1 MQEGKEKR
9 DEKPVNAEQVLA
21 TLAERWRGAITLEYR
36 SQLVL
41 SHQGEAGLRGE
52 LTVRLRRPNLARIE
66 IKVDNPE
73 FCGLRVCDGR
83 VIWQRNQRVPLRPAR
98 TQRHGFQTTVMAGI
112 AHPLDEAAYSVDQFL
127 APQPFRLTGSG
138 VERSAT
144 QRKDSKDKER
154 EVFVVVQTQATS
166 RDTLT
171 LDAKTYAPL
180 RLVRVGDH
188 GGTVQELLREEFQ
201 GVVLGSA
208 LPTALFRWTPEDEAR
223 Q

>member
-1 MQEGKEKR
+1 M
-9 DEKPVNAEQVLA
+9 
-21 TLAERWRGAITLEYR
+21 
-36 SQLVL
+36 
-41 SHQGEAGLRGE
+41 
-52 LTVRLRRPNLARIE
+52 
-66 IKVDNPE
+66 
-73 FCGLRVCDGR
+73 
-83 VIWQRNQRVPLRPAR
+83 
-98 TQRHGFQTTVMAGI
+98 
-112 AHPLDEAAYSVDQFL
+112 
-127 APQPFRLTGSG
+127 
-138 VERSAT
+138 
-144 QRKDSKDKER
+144 
-154 EVFVVVQTQATS
+154 VVQTQATS

>member
-1 MQEGKEKR
+1 MQEGKEKQ

-98 TQRHGFQTTVMAGI
+98 TQRHAFQTTVMAGI

-138 VERSAT
+138 VERSA
-144 QRKDSKDKER
+144 RLHKEKER
-154 EVFVVVQTQATS
+154 AVFVVVQTQATS

-208 LPTALFRWTPEDEAR
+208 LPTALFRWTPDDEAR